1 MTIKEA
7 KEILVKFNKWR
18 RGFAY
23 DASIEMPR
31 QKEIGIAIDTV
42 VNLETF
48 LKEDLDNAYK
58 KGYDDGC
65 FDITH

>member
-7 KEILVKFNKWR
+7 KEILVSFNQWR
-18 RGFAY
+18 RGLAY
-23 DASIEMPR
+23 DASIEILSP
-31 QKEIGIAIDTV
+31 KHIGIAIDTL
-42 VNLETF
+42 VNLQTF
-48 LKEDLDNAYK
+48 SKEDLYNAYK

>member
-1 MTIKEA
+1 VA
-7 KEILVKFNKWR
+7 KDV
-18 RGFAY
+18 
-23 DASIEMPR
+23 
-31 QKEIGIAIDTV
+31 GIAIYTV

-48 LKEDLDNAYK
+48 SKEDLDNAYK